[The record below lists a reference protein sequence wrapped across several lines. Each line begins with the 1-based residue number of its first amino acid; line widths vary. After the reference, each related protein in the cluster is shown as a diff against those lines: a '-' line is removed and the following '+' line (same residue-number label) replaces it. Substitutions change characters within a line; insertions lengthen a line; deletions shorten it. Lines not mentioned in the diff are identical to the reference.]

1 MVLAGCDLGISSAKV
16 IIVENGRVIATEI
29 NEYKCLPQPAADE
42 AFHRAIVA
50 AGLEPD
56 SVEYCVAT
64 GFGKEA
70 VPCADEP
77 APETACLSR
86 AVQELDI
93 GIRTVIDAGA
103 GSFTAYALNEAGVI
117 VDTTLH
123 DRCAAGTGLYIDL
136 MCRALRMSCE
146 ELAAGA
152 KYSEKPVRI
161 SSQCAILAESDVIS
175 ALNEGAN
182 PFDIFAGVAD
192 SVARKISALARQVRV
207 VEKVLLIGGISHLTI
222 VTRELERRLGVR
234 LVNPDVDTQAF
245 AAYGAALIA
254 GDRASKAP
262 ESEANQRQ

>member
-16 IIVENGRVIATEI
+16 IVVENQRVIATEI

-42 AFHRAIVA
+42 AFHRAIDK
-50 AGLEPD
+50 AGFKPD

-70 VPCADEP
+70 VPCANES

-103 GSFTAYALNEAGVI
+103 GSFTAYALNDAGVI
-117 VDTTLH
+117 VDATLH

-136 MCRALRMSCE
+136 MCRALRMPCK
-146 ELAAGA
+146 ELVTGA
-152 KYSEKPVRI
+152 MGSQKPVRI

-175 ALNEGAN
+175 ALNEGEN
-182 PFDIFAGVAD
+182 QYDIFAGVVD

-207 VEKVLLIGGISHLTI
+207 VEKVLLIGGISHLTM
-222 VTRELERRLGVR
+222 VTRELERRLGVP
-234 LVNPDVDTQAF
+234 LVNPGVDTQAF

-254 GDRASKAP
+254 GDRVSNAS
-262 ESEANQRQ
+262 ESEAN